1 MHNYT
6 RKTTE
11 QNPPN
16 ILAAPRVRQRNT
28 LGLQGTYGWC
38 WALSGPSDHAPCGRL
53 GYVRASLATAAVSRW
68 SDRCRL
74 MDGVGW
80 GDCRRQLGLSK
91 QPWGRTVPS
100 VFVIPSCTIP
110 QICAG

>member
-1 MHNYT
+1 MHNYS

-68 SDRCRL
+68 SDRVQTHGWS
-74 MDGVGW
+74 GVG
-80 GDCRRQLGLSK
+80 GL
-91 QPWGRTVPS
+91 QEA
-100 VFVIPSCTIP
+100 
-110 QICAG
+110 AGFEQTAVG